1 MLFRSTPRSA
11 HAHPGTKGAST
22 VSMNPALIAD
32 SAEADLEKIAKVG
45 RGKRDLILI
54 AALAGVGGLLGAV
67 AAGFRGSDVTRSADA
82 MTAPVPPAAWKL
94 GPRSTKPQ
102 DHPATVSAR

>member
-1 MLFRSTPRSA
+1 
-11 HAHPGTKGAST
+11 
-22 VSMNPALIAD
+22 MNPALTAD
-32 SAEADLEKIAKVG
+32 SVEADLQKIAKVG

-54 AALAGVGGLLGAV
+54 AALVGLGGLLGAV

-102 DHPATVSAR
+102 GHPATVSAR